1 MGTKEKIAGD
11 FCTSIELFTEKNS
24 ILVNVR
30 VTVTCFQFFF
40 QFYFKTNRQTA
51 GSRTTNKN
59 MYTGYADK
67 SKQTI

>member
-1 MGTKEKIAGD
+1 MLEISAQALNFLQRKI
-11 FCTSIELFTEKNS
+11 NS

-30 VTVTCFQFFF
+30 ATVTCFQFFF